1 MSTDIPEDKTS
12 RTRAQSPNT
21 RHQVTV
27 RLPGEFKALCER
39 DGITMWQLLQSFA
52 ADLCGLAPLTKI
64 TKYRS
69 RGPAAQAAARAYY
82 EATGYG
88 AAARERKEQP

>member
-1 MSTDIPEDKTS
+1 MSTDTKTPKMP
-12 RTRAQSPNT
+12 SPNT

-52 ADLCGLAPLTKI
+52 ADLCGLTPLSKM

-82 EATGYG
+82 EATVYG